1 MKTKKSLPPKNFE
14 AALGELEAL
23 STRIESGALPL
34 EEVLSFYQRGVILV
48 NYCRKKLDEARA
60 QIRLLDKEGLVI
72 TDNDDE

>member
-1 MKTKKSLPPKNFE
+1 MKAKKSLPPKNFE
-14 AALGELEAL
+14 AALEELEAL

-34 EEVLSFYQRGVILV
+34 EEVLSFYQRGVVLV

-60 QIRLLDKEGLVI
+60 QIRLLDKEELVI